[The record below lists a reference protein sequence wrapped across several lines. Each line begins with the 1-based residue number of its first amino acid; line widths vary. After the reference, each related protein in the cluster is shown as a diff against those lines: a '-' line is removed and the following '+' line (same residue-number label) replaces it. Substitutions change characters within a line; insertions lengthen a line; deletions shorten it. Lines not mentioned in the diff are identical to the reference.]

1 MTSTQQN
8 RYDLILIGSG
18 IGALTVASLMAL
30 LRGKK
35 VLVLERHFRVGGFTH
50 SFKRQKFHWDVGLH
64 YVGDMSKGSPT
75 RSLFDL
81 VTGSQVD
88 WQPMPDVF
96 DKFVYPGFTFSVRSS
111 KENYIADLIERF
123 PQEAKA
129 IRQYFSDVEKATT
142 AFQMQLMRRS
152 GSLMLK
158 LLGNFWGLFDPQA
171 FKETTKEY
179 LDRHFQNQELKALLV
194 SQWGTYGLPPE
205 KSPFPLHALI
215 VRHYLNGGYYPVG
228 GAGVIAS
235 SVQKI
240 VEEKGGKFLLNREAT
255 QILIENG
262 RVVGVRVRKV
272 NAKNNGKDNMASADS
287 SLTGSQEEYSQEKY
301 AYEEYYAPV
310 VVSNVGAA
318 NTYLKLIPSD
328 YPITFR
334 ESLRSFVEKSSPTT
348 NITLYLGL
356 SKDPRCLGINGENYW
371 IYDTL
376 DHDKTFQQKGEW
388 VAGNKPLGQV
398 YLSFPS
404 QKDPKA
410 EAHTAEVMAFTDYDQ
425 FAQWRNQDW
434 LKRDEEY
441 QLLKQR
447 LSRDIIAFV
456 EKHLP
461 GFADLIE
468 YHELSTPLTNEH
480 FTSHQKGA
488 IYGLPFVKERLQGKN
503 LSWTDP
509 KTPVT
514 GLYLT
519 GADVS
524 SLGIM
529 GAMMGGVVTLGNLPE
544 GISIPQVFTTAMK
557 RQ

>member
-1 MTSTQQN
+1 MTTTQQN
-8 RYDLILIGSG
+8 QYDLILIGSG

-30 LRGKK
+30 LKGKK
-35 VLVLERHFRVGGFTH
+35 VLVLERHFKAGGFTH

-64 YVGDMSKGSPT
+64 YVGDMAKGTPT

-81 VTGSQVD
+81 ITGSQVD
-88 WQPMPDVF
+88 WTPMPDVF
-96 DKFVYPGFTFSVRSS
+96 EKFVYPGFTFNVRSR
-111 KENYIADLIERF
+111 KENYISDLIERF

-129 IRQYFSDVEKATT
+129 IRQYFSDVEKATM

-152 GSLMLK
+152 GSWMLK
-158 LLGNFWGLFDPQA
+158 LLSNFWGLFDPQP

-179 LDRHFQNQELKALLV
+179 LDRHFQSPELKALLA

-262 RVVGVRVRKV
+262 RAVGVRVRKI
-272 NAKNNGKDNMASADS
+272 NAKDS
-287 SLTGSQEEYSQEKY
+287 NH
-301 AYEEYYAPV
+301 EEYYAPV
-310 VVSNVGAA
+310 IVSNVGAA
-318 NTYLKLIPSD
+318 NTYLKLIPSE

-334 ESLRSFVEKSSPTT
+334 ESLRSFVEKNSPTT
-348 NITLYLGL
+348 NVTLYLGL
-356 SKDPRCLGINGENYW
+356 SKDLRCLGIQGENYW
-371 IYDTL
+371 IYNSL
-376 DHDKTFQQKGEW
+376 DHDKTSQQGGEW
-388 VAGNKPLGQV
+388 VAGNKPLPQV

-404 QKDPKA
+404 LKDPKA
-410 EAHTAEVMAFTDYDQ
+410 EAHTAEIMAFTDYDE
-425 FAQWRNQDW
+425 FAKWRNQPW
-434 LKRDEEY
+434 LKRDDEY
-441 QLLKQR
+441 QALKQR
-447 LSRDIIAFV
+447 LSGDMIAFV

-468 YHELSTPLTNEH
+468 YQELSTPLTNEH
-480 FTSHQKGA
+480 FTSHHSGA
-488 IYGLPFVKERLQGKN
+488 IYGLPFLSERLRGEN
-503 LSWTDP
+503 LPWTDP
-509 KTPVT
+509 KTPIP

-519 GADVS
+519 GADVA
-524 SLGIM
+524 SLGVV

-544 GISIPQVFTTAMK
+544 GISIPQVFSTAMK
-557 RQ
+557 GSPL